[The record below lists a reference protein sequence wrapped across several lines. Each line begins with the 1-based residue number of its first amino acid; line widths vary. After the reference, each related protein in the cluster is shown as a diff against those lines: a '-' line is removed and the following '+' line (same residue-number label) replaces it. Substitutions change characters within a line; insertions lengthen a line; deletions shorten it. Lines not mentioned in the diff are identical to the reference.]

1 MYHLQGK
8 LILALII
15 SIVII
20 GCGPE
25 TIRLM
30 AGLDTPSH
38 HVYNGKNLLQRGKFE
53 AARQEFTRATE
64 LDPNYSP
71 AYVGLGLVFGRQGDI
86 EKAYEYMAMAEELA
100 TDEEQKADVA
110 DGYEELNELK
120 AKAVE

>member
-1 MYHLQGK
+1 MYQLQRK
-8 LILALII
+8 LISALAVL
-15 SIVII
+15 IVIT

-30 AGLDTPSH
+30 SGLDTPSH
-38 HVYNGKNLLQRGKFE
+38 HVFNGNNLLQRGKFE
-53 AARQEFTRATE
+53 AARQEFARATE

-86 EKAYEYMAMAEELA
+86 DKAYDYMAKAEELA
-100 TDEEQKADVA
+100 SDEEQKADVA

-120 AKAVE
+120 AKAME